1 MENASIPVVLEQA
14 SPQPL
19 PARRA
24 ANLGLVEASPPGVRA
39 KRLYEEARAASLA
52 HLHALEQ
59 AIAEVKSLTET
70 VVECGDLY
78 GPGVTAF
85 ASQLGDDLFWR
96 AKSLALLIH
105 RQPR

>member
-1 MENASIPVVLEQA
+1 MENAPVPIALEEA
-14 SPQPL
+14 TPQPA

-24 ANLGLVEASPPGVRA
+24 PNLGLVEASPPGVRA

-52 HLHALEQ
+52 HLTALEV

-70 VVECGDLY
+70 VMECGDLY

-96 AKSLALLIH
+96 AKSLALLIQ